1 MERYWAINGRF
12 LGQPTSGVQRYA
24 REVIQALDS
33 LLSEQ
38 PKHGDDLV
46 VELLAPPNARSQLPL
61 KTIHTRT
68 VGTSSGHGW
77 EQFALPFYARGGLI
91 SLCNT
96 GPLAKKKQI
105 VCIHDVNT
113 RNYPHSY
120 SFAFR
125 SFYHLLLPALGRS
138 AQAIATVSNHSAGD
152 LDRYGICKRGKVLV
166 APNGHEHALSW
177 QPTHSD
183 ATRAA
188 AGPDTIVL
196 MGSNIPHKNVG
207 LILGMAQKLG
217 GAGFR
222 IAVIGNIDKHVYNN
236 SDLNTA
242 AANVTWLGRVTDD
255 EFAALLRDSLC
266 LAFPSFVEGFGLPPL
281 EAMAI
286 GCPVVVSDTAS
297 MPEVCGDAA
306 LYASPYNPEEWLEH
320 FMRLRRETGLREQMI
335 MRGWARTR
343 RYRWGA
349 TARLYLDLMAQMDGI
364 EIPPT
369 EKSAAAVSVQP
380 SSRRTTL
387 ERTRRFS
394 E

>member
-1 MERYWAINGRF
+1 M
-12 LGQPTSGVQRYA
+12 QRYA
-24 REVIQALDS
+24 REVVQALDNHI
-33 LLSEQ
+33 SEL
-38 PKHGDDLV
+38 PSPDDDLV
-46 VELLAPPNARSQLPL
+46 VELLVPPDAQTTLPL
-61 KTIHTRT
+61 KSIRTRKI
-68 VGTSSGHGW
+68 GFGSGHAW
-77 EQFALPFYARGGLI
+77 EQCVLPLYVRGGLI

-96 GPLAKKKQI
+96 GPLLKKKQI

-120 SFAFR
+120 SVAFR
-125 SFYHLLLPALGRS
+125 SFYHVLLPALGRS
-138 AQAIATVSNHSAGD
+138 AHAIATVSNHSAGD

-166 APNGHEHALSW
+166 APNGHEHALEW
-177 QPTHSD
+177 QPSHSE

-207 LILGMAQKLG
+207 LILGMAQKLE

-222 IAVIGNIDKHVYNN
+222 IAVIGSIDNQVYNN
-236 SDLNTA
+236 SALNTGA
-242 AANVTWLGRVTDD
+242 GNVSWLGRVSDN

-320 FMRLRRETGLREQMI
+320 FMHLRRQTGLREQMI
-335 MRGWARTR
+335 MKGWARAR
-343 RYRWGA
+343 RYKWAG
-349 TARLYLDLMAQMDGI
+349 TARQYYELMAAIDGVPSALPQKRPERAPSREASNPQM
-364 EIPPT
+364 
-369 EKSAAAVSVQP
+369 
-380 SSRRTTL
+380 TL
-387 ERTRRFS
+387 ERPRRFS

>member
-1 MERYWAINGRF
+1 MQRYWAINGRF
-12 LGQPTSGVQRYA
+12 LGQSTSGVQRYA

-33 LLSEQ
+33 QLSE
-38 PKHGDDLV
+38 KAESENDLV
-46 VELLAPPNARSQLPL
+46 VELLAPPNAQSSLPL
-61 KTIHTRT
+61 KSIRTRK
-68 VGTSSGHGW
+68 VGTMNGHAW
-77 EQFALPFYARGGLI
+77 EQFVLPLYARGGLI

-96 GPLAKKKQI
+96 GPVLKKKHI

-125 SFYHLLLPALGRS
+125 TFYHLLQPALGRS
-138 AQAIATVSNHSAGD
+138 ARTITTVSNHSAGD
-152 LDRYGICKRGKVLV
+152 LDRYGICKRGKVAV
-166 APNGHEHALSW
+166 APNGHEHALKW
-177 QPTHSD
+177 QASHSE

-207 LILGMAQKLG
+207 LILGMAKKLK

-222 IAVIGNIDKHVYNN
+222 IAVIGNMDRHVYNN
-236 SDLNTA
+236 SALETA
-242 AANVTWLGRVTDD
+242 ASNVSWLGRISDD

-320 FMRLRRETGLREQMI
+320 FMRLRRQTGLREQMI
-335 MRGWARTR
+335 MKGWARAR
-343 RYRWGA
+343 RYRWSA
-349 TARLYLDLMAQMDGI
+349 TAQNYLGLMAQLDDVALAPV
-364 EIPPT
+364 EKTIPHIP
-369 EKSAAAVSVQP
+369 EKA
-380 SSRRTTL
+380 SSQQT
-387 ERTRRFS
+387 
-394 E
+394 